1 MIIEVHE
8 DKLEHLE
15 EYAKKVIKYAEQMLH
30 CIDVIEGEEEE
41 EEVVSKSKKKAYHR
55 YY

>member
-1 MIIEVHE
+1 MMIVEVHE

-30 CIDVIEGEEEE
+30 CIEVIEGEEEE
-41 EEVVSKSKKKAYHR
+41 EVSSKKKSYRR
-55 YY
+55 YL